1 MPLDTNIFSQIQP
14 FSFFS
19 RLISESP
26 KKTSEESQMTHYVN
40 HSDETLVEL
49 SLLGDQTAFE
59 ELVGRYERSVMGTA
73 FKITEN
79 QFSAQDASQDA
90 FVSAWINL
98 DRLKDREKFGPWVC
112 SIAKNKA
119 RTLVIHYR
127 NTIPDISLDLLH
139 NVSDNDEILEMLGL
153 TQDESAQELH
163 TAVEALSEKIRQA
176 IKLHY
181 FQGLSIAE
189 IANTLSLPAGTVKWR
204 LSQGRKQLRKEYG
217 LMETQY
223 DDNERVLARV
233 MRQVEQLKL
242 WRLKEDK
249 TGFEEEYRR
258 VLQAVE
264 DLTESKEKQYA
275 LADTLMAGYW
285 WLPGERND
293 TVLARMKEAA
303 LQGHNEDVMQCVV
316 ANEHEKYQ
324 GAKQIEFMKETQIPW
339 LEEKGF
345 IKTLGYVYF
354 WYGYYSRENGNYED
368 RINAYRK
375 VLEYLTPEDVYYA
388 NALAALET
396 EEKWHNLGEPTNHY
410 RFTAL
415 GEVYKYVNGKLYFW
429 QQPGYSAGDWYETYH
444 SLFFNC
450 SQLNSLIYDPDME
463 IGDVVTASNG
473 STLTYREKGV
483 TAQTPAGTF
492 KDCAVYTYEGNGYIT
507 YCESVFCPGIGL
519 VWQKIQNKHTTN
531 IWQLESY
538 TIQGGTGLIPFA
550 AGNKWCYT
558 TDAPK
563 GILWQ
568 LENIFEI
575 TAANEDSATLKVH
588 SFIQL
593 TGYEPDTW
601 YGNILQARREY
612 AIAESADKYKLVDVS
627 QPLAR
632 AAQLAKTKR
641 EKVHTAIATNVMERI
656 FATSPQT
663 NPDYTEKGFWNF
675 FEKINVSTK
684 NGKVSISDD
693 REYSFEWKDRVR
705 GNEGSKVMYNFLYD
719 ILGDAAG
726 CVWDDAW
733 VPGYHIEKD
742 IDGWQEK
749 EHLIF
754 DVLEDE
760 SVTTAAEEF
769 ENCRHITFTLT
780 GKSGGYGYRGGT
792 MDYWFAPGV
801 GIVKFSRPYGKE
813 KELDCIWELTEYK
826 GTGEG
831 YFPTDDGLFRR
842 YEPTCLNDGWHASV
856 EYTFDADET
865 GTVLFRNA
873 LGTQDRANYEAE
885 KAAREDNK

>member
-1 MPLDTNIFSQIQP
+1 
-14 FSFFS
+14 
-19 RLISESP
+19 
-26 KKTSEESQMTHYVN
+26 MTHYVN
-40 HSDETLVEL
+40 HSDDTLVEL
-49 SLLGDQTAFE
+49 SLLGDQAAFE
-59 ELVGRYERSVMGTA
+59 ELVSRHERAVMGTA

-98 DRLKDREKFGPWVC
+98 DRLKERAKFGPWVC

-127 NTIPDISLDLLH
+127 NAIPDISLDLLH
-139 NVSDNDEILEMLGL
+139 NVSEDDELTEML
-153 TQDESAQELH
+153 EAAELH
-163 TAVEALSEKIRQA
+163 ETVESLSEKVREA

-181 FQGLSIAE
+181 FEGLSIAQ
-189 IANTLSLPAGTVKWR
+189 IAKRLSLPAGTVKWR

-217 LMETQY
+217 LMEKQY

-242 WRLKEDK
+242 WRLKDDK

-264 DLTESKEKQYA
+264 DLSESKEKQYA

-303 LQGHNEDVMQCVV
+303 LQGHNEEVMQCVI
-316 ANEHEKYQ
+316 ACENDKYS
-324 GAKQIEFMKETQIPW
+324 GAKLIEFMRETQIPW

-345 IKTLGYVYF
+345 PKTLAYVYF
-354 WYGYYSRENGNYED
+354 WLGFSYRDERNYEEC
-368 RINAYRK
+368 IKAYKK
-375 VLEYLTPEDVYYA
+375 VVEILEPEDVYYA
-388 NALAALET
+388 NALAALDV
-396 EEKWHNLGEPTNHY
+396 EEKLHNLSSSEEQCELHATGEI
-410 RFTAL
+410 
-415 GEVYKYVNGKLYFW
+415 YKYIDGKLYFW
-429 QQPGYSAGDWYETYH
+429 TQPGYGRGNLSGH
-444 SLFFNC
+444 GSLFYNA
-450 SQLNSLIYDPDME
+450 SRLGNLIYDPDMKV
-463 IGDVVTASNG
+463 GDVATSSNG
-473 STLTYREKGV
+473 NKLTYRETGI
-483 TAQTPAGTF
+483 TIDTPAGVF
-492 KDCAVYTYEGNGYIT
+492 EDCSVFVFEGNSHGFT
-507 YCESVFCPGIGL
+507 YCETAFCPNVGI
-519 VWQKIQNKHTTN
+519 VYQKV
-531 IWQLESY
+531 IWGQPRIWKLESY
-538 TIQGGTGLIPFA
+538 TVQGGTGLLPFA
-550 AGNKWCYT
+550 AGNKWQYT
-558 TDAPK
+558 TDSPK
-563 GILWQ
+563 GLRYHSD
-568 LENIFEI
+568 NIFEV
-575 TAANEDSATLKVH
+575 TAANEDSVTIMAS
-588 SFIQL
+588 SFV
-593 TGYEPDTW
+593 YVAAYDENTW
-601 YGNILQARREY
+601 EGNILQARREY
-612 AIAESADKYKLVDVS
+612 AIAESADKHKLVDVS

-641 EKVHTAIATNVMERI
+641 EKVHTTIATNVMERI
-656 FATSPQT
+656 FDTDPDF
-663 NPDYTEKGFWNF
+663 NPNYTEKGFWNF
-675 FEKINVSTK
+675 FERIELTGTSR
-684 NGKVSISDD
+684 KVIEGD
-693 REYSFEWKDRVR
+693 RDYSFEWKDRVR
-705 GNEGSKVMYNFLYD
+705 GNEGSKVLYNFLYD
-719 ILGDAAG
+719 ILCDAAG

-733 VPGYHIEKD
+733 APGYHIEKD
-742 IDGWQEK
+742 LEGWQEK

-754 DVLEDE
+754 DVLENE
-760 SVTTAAEEF
+760 SVTTAAGEF

-856 EYTFDADET
+856 EYTFDVDET

-873 LGTQDRANYEAE
+873 LGTQDRANYEAD
-885 KAAREDNK
+885 KAAREAKK

>member
-1 MPLDTNIFSQIQP
+1 
-14 FSFFS
+14 
-19 RLISESP
+19 
-26 KKTSEESQMTHYVN
+26 MTHHVN
-40 HSDETLVEL
+40 HSDDTLVEL
-49 SLLGDQTAFE
+49 SLLGDQAAFE
-59 ELVGRYERSVMGTA
+59 ELVSRHERAVMGTA

-98 DRLKDREKFGPWVC
+98 DRLKERAKFGPWVC

-127 NTIPDISLDLLH
+127 NAIPDISLDLLH
-139 NVSDNDEILEMLGL
+139 NVSEDDELTEML
-153 TQDESAQELH
+153 EAAELH
-163 TAVEALSEKIRQA
+163 ETVESLSEKVREA

-181 FQGLSIAE
+181 FEGLSIAE
-189 IANTLSLPAGTVKWR
+189 IANRLSLPAGTVKWR

-217 LMETQY
+217 LMEKQY

-242 WRLKEDK
+242 WRLKDDK

-303 LQGHNEDVMQCVV
+303 LQGHNEEVMQCVM
-316 ANEHEKYQ
+316 ANEHDKYS
-324 GAKQIEFMKETQIPW
+324 GAKRIEFIKETQIPW

-345 IKTLGYVYF
+345 PQTLAYVYF
-354 WYGYYSRENGNYED
+354 WLGVTYMDDDKYDECIAAYE
-368 RINAYRK
+368 K
-375 VLEYLTPEDVYYA
+375 VLELLEPEDVYYA
-388 NALAALET
+388 NALAALDC
-396 EEKWHNLGEPTNHY
+396 EKKRKDLGIPEK
-410 RFTAL
+410 RFFYSAT
-415 GEVYKYVNGKLYFW
+415 GEVYKYIDGKLYFW
-429 QQPGYSAGDWYETYH
+429 TQPGYSRGGFHFSNDG
-444 SLFFNC
+444 LFYNA
-450 SQLNSLIYDPDME
+450 SRLGNLIYDPDMKV
-463 IGDVVTASNG
+463 GDVTTAIGGNK
-473 STLTYREKGV
+473 LTYRETGI
-483 TAQTPAGTF
+483 TIDTPAGVF
-492 KDCAVYTYEGNGYIT
+492 EDCSVFVFEGNSHGLT
-507 YCESVFCPGIGL
+507 YCETAFCPNVGI
-519 VWQKIQNKHTTN
+519 VYQKVIWGNTN
-531 IWQLESY
+531 IWKLESY
-538 TIQGGTGLIPFA
+538 TVQGGTGLLPFA
-550 AGNKWCYT
+550 VGNKWRYT
-558 TDAPK
+558 TDSPE
-563 GILWQ
+563 GMLYDI
-568 LENIFEI
+568 ENIFEI
-575 TAANEDSATLKVH
+575 TAATEDSATVKANCFCHLKAYDESSWH
-588 SFIQL
+588 GQIR
-593 TGYEPDTW
+593 
-601 YGNILQARREY
+601 QARHEY
-612 AIAESADKYKLVDVS
+612 AVKISQYHHKLSDVS

-656 FATSPQT
+656 FATDPDF
-663 NPDYTEKGFWNF
+663 NPNYTEKGFWNF
-675 FEKINVSTK
+675 FERIELTGTSR
-684 NGKVSISDD
+684 KVIEGD
-693 REYSFEWKDRVR
+693 RDYSFEWKDRVR
-705 GNEGSKVMYNFLYD
+705 GNEGSKVLYNFLYD
-719 ILGDAAG
+719 ILKDAAG

-733 VPGYHIEKD
+733 APGYHIEKD

-760 SVTTAAEEF
+760 SVTTAAGEF
-769 ENCRHITFTLT
+769 KNCRHITFTLT

-831 YFPTDDGLFRR
+831 YFPTNDGLFRR

-856 EYTFDADET
+856 EYTFDVDET

-873 LGTQDRANYEAE
+873 LGTQDRTNYEAD
-885 KAAREDNK
+885 KAAREANK

>member
-1 MPLDTNIFSQIQP
+1 
-14 FSFFS
+14 
-19 RLISESP
+19 
-26 KKTSEESQMTHYVN
+26 MTHYVN
-40 HSDETLVEL
+40 HSDDTLVEL
-49 SLLGDQTAFE
+49 SLLGDQAAFE
-59 ELVGRYERSVMGTA
+59 ELVSRHERAVMGTA

-98 DRLKDREKFGPWVC
+98 DRLKERAKFGPWVC

-127 NTIPDISLDLLH
+127 NAIPDISLDLLH
-139 NVSDNDEILEMLGL
+139 NVSEDDELTEML
-153 TQDESAQELH
+153 EAAELH
-163 TAVEALSEKIRQA
+163 DTVESLSEKVREA

-181 FQGLSIAE
+181 FEGLSIAE
-189 IANTLSLPAGTVKWR
+189 ISKRLSLPAGTVKWR

-217 LMETQY
+217 LMEKQY

-242 WRLKEDK
+242 WRLKDDK

-264 DLTESKEKQYA
+264 DLSESKEKQYA
-275 LADTLMAGYW
+275 LADTLMVGYW

-303 LQGHNEDVMQCVV
+303 LQGHNEEVMQCVI
-316 ANEHEKYQ
+316 ACENDKYS
-324 GAKQIEFMKETQIPW
+324 GAKRIEFIKETQIPW

-345 IKTLGYVYF
+345 PKTLAYVYF
-354 WYGYYSRENGNYED
+354 WLGVTYMDDDKYDECIAAYE
-368 RINAYRK
+368 K
-375 VLEYLTPEDVYYA
+375 VLELLESEDVYYA
-388 NALAALET
+388 NALAALDV
-396 EEKWHNLGEPTNHY
+396 EEKLHNLSSSEEQCELHATGEI
-410 RFTAL
+410 
-415 GEVYKYVNGKLYFW
+415 YKYIDGKLYFW
-429 QQPGYSAGDWYETYH
+429 TQPGYGRGNLSGH
-444 SLFFNC
+444 GSLFYNA
-450 SQLNSLIYDPDME
+450 SRLGNLIYDPDMKV
-463 IGDVVTASNG
+463 GDVATSSNG
-473 STLTYREKGV
+473 NKLTYRETGI
-483 TAQTPAGTF
+483 TIDAPAGVF
-492 KDCAVYTYEGNGYIT
+492 EDCSVFVFEGNSHGLT
-507 YCESVFCPGIGL
+507 YCETAFCPNVGI
-519 VWQKIQNKHTTN
+519 VQQKV
-531 IWQLESY
+531 IWGNTKIWKLESY
-538 TIQGGTGLIPFA
+538 TVQGGTGLLPFA
-550 AGNKWCYT
+550 AGNKWHYT
-558 TDAPK
+558 TDSPK
-563 GILWQ
+563 GLRYHSD
-568 LENIFEI
+568 NIFEV
-575 TAANEDSATLKVH
+575 TAANEDSVTIMAS
-588 SFIQL
+588 SFV
-593 TGYEPDTW
+593 YVAAYDKNTW
-601 YGNILQARREY
+601 EGNILQARREY
-612 AIAESADKYKLVDVS
+612 AIAESADKHKLVDVS

-656 FATSPQT
+656 FATDPDF
-663 NPDYTEKGFWNF
+663 NPNYTEKGFWNF
-675 FEKINVSTK
+675 FERIELTGTSR
-684 NGKVSISDD
+684 KVIEGD
-693 REYSFEWKDRVR
+693 RDYSFEWKDRVR
-705 GNEGSKVMYNFLYD
+705 GNEGSKVLYNFLYD
-719 ILGDAAG
+719 ILKDAAG

-760 SVTTAAEEF
+760 SVTTAAGEF
-769 ENCRHITFTLT
+769 KNCRHITFTLT

-831 YFPTDDGLFRR
+831 HFPTDDGLFRR
-842 YEPTCLNDGWHASV
+842 YEPTCLRDGWHASV

-873 LGTQDRANYEAE
+873 LGTQDRANYEAD
-885 KAAREDNK
+885 KAAREANK